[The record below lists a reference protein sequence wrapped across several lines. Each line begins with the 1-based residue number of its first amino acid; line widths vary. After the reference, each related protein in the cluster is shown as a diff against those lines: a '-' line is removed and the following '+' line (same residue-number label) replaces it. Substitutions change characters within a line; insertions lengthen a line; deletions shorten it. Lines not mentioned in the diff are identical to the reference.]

1 MTRLMA
7 CAYCAFNALVFLSVA
22 VACGLL
28 LAGILQ
34 PTLLAAGAG
43 CVTALCGMVNL
54 TSVFFAS
61 RARTRPWPKA
71 VEEEKPALTP
81 GQMLANQRW
90 SRRA

>member
-7 CAYCAFNALVFLSVA
+7 CAYCAFNALVFLCVA
-22 VACGLL
+22 IACGCL
-28 LAGILQ
+28 LAGVLD
-34 PTLLAAGAG
+34 PALTAAGVAG
-43 CVTALCGMVNL
+43 VTALCGMVNL